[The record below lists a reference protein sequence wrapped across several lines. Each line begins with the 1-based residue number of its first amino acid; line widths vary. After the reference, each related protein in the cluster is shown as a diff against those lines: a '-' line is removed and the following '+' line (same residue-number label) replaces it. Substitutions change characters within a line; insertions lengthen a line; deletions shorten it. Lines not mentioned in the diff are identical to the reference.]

1 MLKKNVQD
9 ALNKQMNAEFYS
21 EYLYLSMAAYF
32 ESKALHGSAHWML
45 CQTQEEHMHG
55 MKFFNHISDRGGKAL
70 VSSMEGPPT
79 DWDSPLAVFMHVYKH
94 EKKVT
99 GLIDDLVN
107 LTIAEKDHAT
117 NNFLQWFVTEQV
129 EEEASAN
136 VVLENIKL
144 VEDSKGGL
152 LMVDKELATR
162 VPLYPI
168 SITDLSSK
176 GQETG

>member
-1 MLKKNVQD
+1 MLKRPTAFFVVYYYHDAGDELSQHNILIIALDSKKRVSNAEKNVQD

-79 DWDSPLAVFMHVYKH
+79 D
-94 EKKVT
+94 
-99 GLIDDLVN
+99 
-107 LTIAEKDHAT
+107 
-117 NNFLQWFVTEQV
+117 
-129 EEEASAN
+129 
-136 VVLENIKL
+136 
-144 VEDSKGGL
+144 
-152 LMVDKELATR
+152 
-162 VPLYPI
+162 
-168 SITDLSSK
+168 
-176 GQETG
+176 